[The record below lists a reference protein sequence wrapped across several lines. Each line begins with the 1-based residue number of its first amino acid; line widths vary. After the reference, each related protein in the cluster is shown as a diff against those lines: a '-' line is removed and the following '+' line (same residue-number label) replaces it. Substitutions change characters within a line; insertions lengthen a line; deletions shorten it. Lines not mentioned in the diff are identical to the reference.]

1 MIAFWILALLMIAS
15 AVFTVSA
22 QKPVHS
28 VIGLLVN
35 FVTLAMLY
43 LSLQA
48 EFLAVIQIV
57 VYSGAILILFVF
69 VIALLSSGV
78 RAFDI
83 GPDKMSKATLPI
95 AIVVALATLGGIVS
109 TALRT
114 PVRVQPIQGATGDPD
129 VFGSVANFG
138 STLFYQNLLPFEVT
152 AFILMVAVIGVV
164 LIAGDEDGPLGPR
177 RRRRRTGERESIVK
191 REPIAR

>member
-1 MIAFWILALLMIAS
+1 MIAFWILAIVMIAS
-15 AVFTVSA
+15 GVFTVSA
-22 QKPVHS
+22 QKPVYS

-35 FVTLAMLY
+35 FVALAMLY

-48 EFLAVIQIV
+48 EFLAVMQIV

-78 RAFDI
+78 RPFDI
-83 GPDKMSKATLPI
+83 GPDKMSKATLPV
-95 AIVVALATLGGIVS
+95 AIVIALATLGGIVS

-114 PVRVQPIQGATGDPD
+114 PTQVQPIHGATGDPD

-138 STLFYQNLLPFEVT
+138 STLFYQNLLPFEIT

-164 LIAGDEDGPLGPR
+164 LIAGDEGGSFGQR
-177 RRRRRTGERESIVK
+177 RRKRRSGERESIVK